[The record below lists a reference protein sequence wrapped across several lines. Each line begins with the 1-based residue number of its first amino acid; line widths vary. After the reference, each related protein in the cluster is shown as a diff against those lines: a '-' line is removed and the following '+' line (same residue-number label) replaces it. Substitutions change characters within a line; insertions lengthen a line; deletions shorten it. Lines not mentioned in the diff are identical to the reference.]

1 MFIFGFARTMSFSL
15 KLPERFSP
23 IGFFPNKTQCALYAF
38 DPESGES
45 QQSWLSHIVKFWIC
59 LDLTLPGNPFKLKPE
74 KSFAQILSQLALP
87 RFPLLQR
94 WSTFCAF
101 ASRADGNISWISHEG
116 PEWNNLDVLLHPPFP
131 QIQKRGVCVCQ
142 YWNTCLSRSCSH
154 LPRVKPPKR
163 WLSCSS
169 TVTLLEPVACL

>member
-1 MFIFGFARTMSFSL
+1 MFLISVPPFRIYKELAAKRKLPLSLYKGQNCCFKPKDETMFTFGFARTMSFSL

-23 IGFFPNKTQCALYAF
+23 IGFLPNKTQCALYAF

-74 KSFAQILSQLALP
+74 KGFAQILSQPALP
-87 RFPLLQR
+87 RFPLLQH

-101 ASRADGNISWISHEG
+101 ALRADGNIS
-116 PEWNNLDVLLHPPFP
+116 
-131 QIQKRGVCVCQ
+131 
-142 YWNTCLSRSCSH
+142 
-154 LPRVKPPKR
+154 
-163 WLSCSS
+163 
-169 TVTLLEPVACL
+169 